1 MAYKKIEIKRPRGIN
16 LDLSPYAMPNE
27 MWSEGNNV
35 TFRQARTN
43 VAQGYS
49 EVYSTQYVDTN
60 GDGTPDDP
68 LVAVNNTTVVGHP
81 IIAVPFTDF
90 TSNYWFYAND
100 SDIYRIGSDGVY
112 TKVTRN
118 DGAGT
123 PTYTPYTGDYDD
135 GWTSSLFNGALI
147 FNNTED
153 VPQFLTDPSSSFS
166 DLTAWPS
173 NERCGVIRPFKNFL
187 IALDIYDNNTSDSF
201 PTKVVWSDTAPL
213 GGVPASWDTGDPA
226 VQAGYNILPDTQ
238 GRIVEGKSLNDTFFI
253 YKNDAVWAMQFIG
266 GSLVFSFRKVF
277 SDGSGILAKD
287 CVTEFEGKHFVV
299 GVDDVYIHDGT
310 AKKSIITNQMRR
322 ALYSQINPDHTDKV
336 KCVHDSKNR
345 EVLIHYP
352 SVDSPTGESDK
363 VVIYNY
369 ESDSW
374 SKRDINRIAFIGVGH
389 VQTEVGEPEGWDWD
403 AGTWDGDG
411 SFWGDESYNP
421 SRNDLLY
428 VKHGDANNDSGFFIG
443 ESGLSINGAVYKPF
457 VERIGL
463 DFEDDKG
470 YKYINAIYPHFEGE
484 GTVNIYVGTEER
496 QGGGITWSQPQ
507 EFVIGEDYKTTFRES
522 GRYIG
527 IKMESKTDNIWALTG
542 YSVEYSYEGRQ

>member
-27 MWSEGNNV
+27 IWSDGSNV
-35 TFRQARTN
+35 TFRQAKTN
-43 VAQGYS
+43 VALGYS
-49 EVYSTQYVDTN
+49 EVYGTQYDSGN
-60 GDGTPDDP
+60 NPI
-68 LVAVNNTTVVGHP
+68 ANTTVVGHP
-81 IIAVPFTDF
+81 MIAVPWTDF
-90 TSNYWFYAND
+90 NSNYWFYAND
-100 SDIYRIGSDGVY
+100 TDIYRIGSDGSH
-112 TKVTRN
+112 TEVTRTSG
-118 DGAGT
+118 D
-123 PTYTPYTGDYDD
+123 YTGDYDD
-135 GWTSSLFNGALI
+135 GWTSTLFNGALL
-147 FNNTED
+147 FNNGDD
-153 VPQFLTDPSSSFS
+153 VPQFYNESTGKFEALTGWV
-166 DLTAWPS
+166 A

-187 IALDIYDNNTSDSF
+187 IALDLLDTSNSQAY
-201 PTKVVWSDTAPL
+201 PSKVLWSDTAPL
-213 GGVPASWDTGDPA
+213 GGVPTSWNTGDPA

-238 GRIVEGKSLNDTFFI
+238 GRIIEGRSLNDTFFI

-266 GSLVFSFRKVF
+266 GNLVFSFRKIF
-277 SDGSGILAKD
+277 SDGSGILARD

-299 GVDDVYIHDGT
+299 GIDDVYIHDGT
-310 AKKSIITNQMRR
+310 SKKSVITNQMRK

-345 EVLIHYP
+345 EIVIHYP
-352 SVDSPTGESDK
+352 SVDSATGESDK

-374 SKRDINRIAFIGVGH
+374 TQRDINRIAFIGNGH
-389 VQTEVGEPEGWDWD
+389 VQRTLGEPEGWDSD
-403 AGTWDGDG
+403 PYTWDSDG

-428 VKHGDANNDSGFFIG
+428 VKHGDANNTSGFFIG
-443 ESGLSINGAVYKPF
+443 ESGLSINGVTYKPF

-484 GTVNIYVGTEER
+484 GTVNIYVGTEES

-507 EFVIGEDYKTTFRES
+507 EFVIGEDYKATFRES

-527 IKMESKTDNIWALTG
+527 IKMESKTDNIWSLTG
-542 YSVEYSYEGRQ
+542 YSIEYSYEGRQ

>member
-1 MAYKKIEIKRPRGIN
+1 M
-16 LDLSPYAMPNE
+16 
-27 MWSEGNNV
+27 
-35 TFRQARTN
+35 
-43 VAQGYS
+43 
-49 EVYSTQYVDTN
+49 
-60 GDGTPDDP
+60 
-68 LVAVNNTTVVGHP
+68 
-81 IIAVPFTDF
+81 IAVPWTDF
-90 TSNYWFYAND
+90 SSNYWFYANAT
-100 SDIYRIGSDGVY
+100 DIYRIGSDGSH

-118 DGAGT
+118 NGAS
-123 PTYTPYTGDYDD
+123 PPVYTDYTGDYDD
-135 GWTSSLFNGALI
+135 GWTSTLFNGALL
-147 FNNTED
+147 FNNGDD
-153 VPQFLTDPSSSFS
+153 VPQFYNENTGSFEALTGW
-166 DLTAWPS
+166 LA

-187 IALDIYDNNTSDSF
+187 IALDLFDTNNSNNYTS
-201 PTKVVWSDTAPL
+201 KVLWSDTAPL
-213 GGVPASWDTGDPA
+213 GGVPTSWNTGDPA

-277 SDGSGILAKD
+277 SDGSGILARD
-287 CVTEFEGKHFVV
+287 CVTEYEGKHFVV

-310 AKKSIITNQMRR
+310 AKKSVITNQMRK
-322 ALYSQINPDHTDKV
+322 ALYSQINPEHTDKV

-345 EVLIHYP
+345 EILIHYP
-352 SVDSPTGESDK
+352 SVDSPAGESDK
-363 VVIYNY
+363 VIIYNY
-369 ESDSW
+369 ESDAW
-374 SKRDINRIAFIGVGH
+374 TQRDVERIAFIGNGH
-389 VQTEVGEPEGWDWD
+389 VQRTVGEPEGWDSD
-403 AGTWDGDG
+403 TGTWDGDG

-428 VKHGDANNDSGFFIG
+428 VKHGDATNTSGFFIG
-443 ESGLSINGAVYKPF
+443 ESGLSINGVTYKPF

-470 YKYINAIYPHFEGE
+470 YKYINALYPHFEGE

-507 EFVIGEDYKTTFRES
+507 EFVIGEDYKATFRES

-527 IKMESKTDNIWALTG
+527 IKIESKTDNIWALTG

>member
-27 MWSEGNNV
+27 IWSEGANV

-49 EVYSTQYVDTN
+49 EVYGTQYVDTD

-68 LVAVNNTTVVGHP
+68 LVTVNNTTVVGHP

-100 SDIYRIGSDGVY
+100 TDIYRIGADGVHA
-112 TKVTRN
+112 KVTRN
-118 DGAGT
+118 DGAAT
-123 PTYTPYTGDYDD
+123 PTYNPYTGDYDD

-153 VPQFLTDPSSSFS
+153 VPQFLTDPNSSFD

-173 NERCGVIRPFKNFL
+173 DERCGVIRPFKNFL
-187 IALDIYDNNTSDSF
+187 IALDIYDNSTSDSF

-238 GRIVEGKSLNDTFFI
+238 GRIIDGKSLNDTFFI

-266 GSLVFSFRKVF
+266 GSLVFSFRKIF

-287 CVTEFEGKHFVV
+287 CVTEFDGKHFVV
-299 GVDDVYIHDGT
+299 GVDDVYVHDGT
-310 AKKSIITNQMRR
+310 SKKSIITNQMRR

-345 EVLIHYP
+345 EILIHYP

-369 ESDSW
+369 ESESW

-389 VQTEVGEPEGWDWD
+389 VQREIGEPEGWDWD

-411 SFWGDESYNP
+411 SFWGDESFNP

-428 VKHGDANNDSGFFIG
+428 VKHGDANNSSGFFLG
-443 ESGLSINGAVYKPF
+443 ESGLSVDGETYKPF

-496 QGGGITWSQPQ
+496 QGGGISWSQPQ
-507 EFVIGEDYKTTFRES
+507 EFVIGEDYKATFRES

-527 IKMESKTDNIWALTG
+527 IKMESKTNNIWALTG